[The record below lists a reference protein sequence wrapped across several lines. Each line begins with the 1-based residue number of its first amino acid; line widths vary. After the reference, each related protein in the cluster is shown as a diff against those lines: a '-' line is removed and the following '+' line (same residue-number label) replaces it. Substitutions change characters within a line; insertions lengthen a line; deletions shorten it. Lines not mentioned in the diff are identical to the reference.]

1 LPYPWKN
8 PVTAPAKP
16 IPHPSEGFFGPG
28 ANQFG
33 TTRLGE
39 NDDFSLIL
47 GGPLYRLF
55 CRAHLCGKILE
66 QLHRRV
72 LVILGVAWFPLLLF
86 SVLEGN
92 AWGSGIKVPFLMDI
106 EVYARFLVAIPLLV
120 LAELVIHERMRPVVH
135 QFFERNL
142 VPDSA
147 REKFRAAIDSAM
159 RLRNSVRA
167 EVSLI
172 AIVYALGVFLVWHG
186 DSVLEVSSWHGPF
199 FRGEFH
205 PTLAGWWFRCVSLP
219 ALQFILLRWYYRVFI
234 WFRFLWQIS
243 RLDLKLM
250 ATHPD
255 RSAGLGFLTL
265 ISYAFTPLL
274 FAQGAL
280 VAGVIA
286 DRIFFGG
293 AKLPQFKV
301 EIGALVVIAVLMV
314 VGPLLAFARP
324 LARIKRKALREY
336 GSLAQRYVHEF
347 DEKWVRGGAP
357 AGENLLGSSDIQS
370 LADLSNSFENVTQ
383 MKLVPFTVRA
393 LVRLVMAAL
402 IPIAPLILTMI
413 PAEELAQRV
422 LKMLF

>member
-1 LPYPWKN
+1 M
-8 PVTAPAKP
+8 TAPAKP
-16 IPHPSEGFFGPG
+16 IPHPSEEFFGPG
-28 ANQFG
+28 ANQLG

-47 GGPLYRLF
+47 GGPLYQLF
-55 CRAHLCGKILE
+55 CRAHLCGQILE
-66 QLHRRV
+66 QLHRR
-72 LVILGVAWFPLLLF
+72 LLLMCGIAWLPLFIF

-92 AWGSGIKVPFLMDI
+92 AWGNGVKVPFLMDI
-106 EVYARFLVAIPLLV
+106 EAYVRFLVGMPLLI

-135 QFFERNL
+135 QFFERGL

-147 REKFRAAIDSAM
+147 RAPFQAAVDSAM

-167 EVSLI
+167 EVCLI
-172 AIVYALGVFLVWHG
+172 FIVYAVGILLVWRG
-186 DSVLEVSSWHGPF
+186 DAVLEGSSWHGSF
-199 FRGEFH
+199 FRGDFH
-205 PTLAGWWFRCVSLP
+205 PTLAGGWFRCVSLP
-219 ALQFILLRWYYRVFI
+219 LLQFLLLRWYYRVFI

-243 RLDLKLM
+243 RLDLKLL

-286 DRIFFGG
+286 DQIFFGG

-301 EIGALVVIAVLMV
+301 EIAALVVIAVLMV

-324 LARIKRKALREY
+324 LARVKRKALREY

-357 AGENLLGSSDIQS
+357 AGENLLGSADIQS
-370 LADLSNSFENVTQ
+370 LADLSNSFEIVTEV
-383 MKLVPFTVRA
+383 KLVPFTMRA

-402 IPIAPLILTMI
+402 VPIAPLILTMI
-413 PAEELAQRV
+413 PAEELAQRI

>member
-1 LPYPWKN
+1 M
-8 PVTAPAKP
+8 TARAKP

-28 ANQFG
+28 ANQLG

-47 GGPLYRLF
+47 GGPLYQLF
-55 CRAHLCGKILE
+55 CRAHLCGHVLE

-72 LVILGVAWFPLLLF
+72 LVICGIAWLPLLLL

-92 AWGSGIKVPFLMDI
+92 AWGNAVRVPFLMDI
-106 EVYARFLVAIPLLV
+106 EIYARFLVAMPLLV

-135 QFFERNL
+135 QFFERGL
-142 VPDSA
+142 VPDAA
-147 REKFRAAIDSAM
+147 RDKFQAAIDSAM

-172 AIVYALGVFLVWHG
+172 VIVYTLGMLFAWRG
-186 DSVLEVSSWHGPF
+186 DASLETGSWHGSF
-199 FRGEFH
+199 FRGESH

-219 ALQFILLRWYYRVFI
+219 MLQFLLLRWYYRVFI

-250 ATHPD
+250 AAHPD

-286 DRIFFGG
+286 DQIFFGG
-293 AKLPQFKV
+293 AKLPEFKV
-301 EIGALVVIAVLMV
+301 EIGALVAIAVLMV
-314 VGPLLAFARP
+314 VGPLVAFVRP
-324 LARIKRKALREY
+324 LAMTKRKALRDY
-336 GSLAQRYVHEF
+336 GTLAQRYVHEF
-347 DEKWVRGGAP
+347 DQKWLRGGAQV
-357 AGENLLGSSDIQS
+357 GENLLGSSDIQS
-370 LADLSNSFENVTQ
+370 LADLGNSFEIVTQ
-383 MKLVPFTVRA
+383 MKLLPFTMRA
-393 LVRLVMAAL
+393 IVRLVIAAL